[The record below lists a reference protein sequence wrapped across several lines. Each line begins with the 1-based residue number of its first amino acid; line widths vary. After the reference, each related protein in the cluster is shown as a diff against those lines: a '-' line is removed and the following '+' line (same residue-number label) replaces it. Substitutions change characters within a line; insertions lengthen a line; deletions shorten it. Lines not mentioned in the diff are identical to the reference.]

1 MSKRNVIYLVVV
13 ALIVILMIFTG
24 AFSGD
29 NQYYNLKIWIGAL
42 LTLMIFSFL
51 YQDNPFYK
59 FAEHLFVGVSAA
71 YWMTKGIQS
80 TLWANC
86 LYPVIQDWFYG
97 GAASAGA
104 DHLPFG
110 VLPFGVARV
119 IPAIFGLILL
129 TRLIGPIGW
138 LSRWAMA
145 FIIGFAAGTNFTR
158 YLQSDFVGQIYNTL
172 IPVVDSPAA
181 LGIFVGYAVV
191 GAVLLGLFHFV
202 ISNLQ
207 RGVGASSI
215 RGIYWFVTVVFILLF
230 ATKFPSFTVVVGVV
244 CGLIYFF
251 FSLEHKGMFGW
262 TSQVG
267 IYILMVAF
275 GATFGYT
282 VMARVSLLI
291 GRMSDLGIWLGSFL

>member
-1 MSKRNVIYLVVV
+1 MAPRNVILLAVVLVII
-13 ALIVILMIFTG
+13 LIMVFLG
-24 AFSGD
+24 AFESF
-29 NQYYNLKIWIGAL
+29 QSLKIWVGAL
-42 LTLMIFSFL
+42 LTLMVFSFL

-71 YWMTKGIQS
+71 YWMTKGIQT
-80 TLWANC
+80 TLWPNC
-86 LYPVIQDWFYG
+86 IRPVLQDWFQG

-119 IPAIFGLILL
+119 IPAVFGLILL

-138 LSRWAMA
+138 FSRWAMA

-172 IPVVDSPAA
+172 LPMVTGSSELIV
-181 LGIFVGYAVV
+181 FVIYAVI
-191 GAVLLGLFHFV
+191 GAVLFLLFRYV
-202 ISNLQ
+202 ISGLQ
-207 RGVGASSI
+207 RGVGAVTFRSL
-215 RGIYWFVTVVFILLF
+215 YWFVTVVFILLF
-230 ATKFPSFTVVVGVV
+230 ATRFPNFTVVVGVT

-251 FSLEHKGMFGW
+251 FSVEHKGAFGW

-267 IYILMVAF
+267 IYVLMLAF

-282 VMARVSLLI
+282 VMARISLLI
-291 GRMSDLGIWLGSFL
+291 GRMSDLGVWLGSIF